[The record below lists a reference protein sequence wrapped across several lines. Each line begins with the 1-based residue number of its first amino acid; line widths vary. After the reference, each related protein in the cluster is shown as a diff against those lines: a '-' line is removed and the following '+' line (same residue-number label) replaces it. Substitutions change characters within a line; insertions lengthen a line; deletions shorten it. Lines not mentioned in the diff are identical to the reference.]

1 MNHLKWGLA
10 AGIFVGVLTTV
21 FFNQDFGRDCF
32 WFGLAM
38 IQIVNMKYRR
48 KQE

>member
-21 FFNQDFGRDCF
+21 FFNQDFGVTVS
-32 WFGLAM
+32 GLGL
-38 IQIVNMKYRR
+38 Q
-48 KQE
+48 